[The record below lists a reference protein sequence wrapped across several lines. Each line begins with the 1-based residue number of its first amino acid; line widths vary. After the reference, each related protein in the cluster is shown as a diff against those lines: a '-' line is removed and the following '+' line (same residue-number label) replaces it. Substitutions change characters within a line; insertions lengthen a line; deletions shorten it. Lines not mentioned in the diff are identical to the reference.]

1 MPAQQNN
8 LAPIGGGAEGP
19 GGQNVLPAYQQPIG
33 ATFST
38 TKVCRKCLVEK
49 QLSNF
54 HNHRKTLDGKGSY
67 CKECALR
74 YLKQWKVGH
83 PNRPNQPKPPKT
95 KLCRDCGT
103 EITGTKNRLC
113 DACRAA
119 VIAARK
125 IVPEGMCSTC
135 RIRPAMDG
143 KKACF
148 ICDARGRRHRRTSE
162 YRARVNKYYHDVV
175 KNNPQQYLSMALRRR
190 LREALLRYT
199 PGSKVGSFVGDLG
212 CTLGEF
218 RDYIESKFQPG
229 MTWENRGQNGWHL
242 DHIIPLA
249 SFNLSD
255 RSEFV
260 KASHF
265 TNYQPLWAVDNYRK
279 GDSMPGSS

>member
-1 MPAQQNN
+1 MSTQQNN
-8 LAPIGGGAEGP
+8 LAPIGGGTKGP
-19 GGQNVLPAYQQPIG
+19 NGRNVLPAYQQPIG

-38 TKVCRKCLVEK
+38 TKVCQKCLTEK
-49 QLSNF
+49 PKSEF
-54 HNHRKTLDGKGSY
+54 PKSKTTRDKKSSY
-67 CKECALR
+67 CKECHS
-74 YLKQWKVGH
+74 KISTEWVINH
-83 PNRPNQPKPPKT
+83 PKPPKV
-95 KLCRDCGT
+95 KPCRDCGI

-113 DACRAA
+113 GACRAA
-119 VIAARK
+119 AVARRASTKK

-143 KKACF
+143 KKTCST
-148 ICDARGRRHRRTSE
+148 CDARGRRHRRTSE

-175 KNNPQQYLSMALRRR
+175 KNNPQQYLAMALRRR